1 MSNIF
6 NKLPGVSYDASRD
19 RMIKAHLI
27 KVCNNSGLAKVCD
40 VVDLRLVADHW
51 QDIKAEGLT
60 VEDADGPIDDFKT
73 MYKILDGFHRAGMTW
88 DEIKASLYD
97 DNDAWI

>member
-1 MSNIF
+1 MTNIF
-6 NKLPGVSYDASRD
+6 NKLPSEAYDASND
-19 RMIKAHLI
+19 RLVKAHMIK
-27 KVCNNSGLAKVCD
+27 VSNNSGLAKVCD
-40 VVDLRLVADHW
+40 VIDLRLAAGHW

-73 MYKILDGFHRAGMTW
+73 MYKILDGFHHAGMTW